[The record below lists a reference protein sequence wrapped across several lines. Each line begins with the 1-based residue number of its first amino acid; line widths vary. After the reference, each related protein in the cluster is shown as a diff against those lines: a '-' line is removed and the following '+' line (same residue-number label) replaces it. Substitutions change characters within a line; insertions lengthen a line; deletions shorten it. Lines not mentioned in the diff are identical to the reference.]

1 MSYFSEYN
9 SIIGILACITIF
21 VCLYMILNIE
31 NGAGYRSNNM
41 LITMYGSTQL
51 ENFSHI
57 IPVHHLTSSP
67 VSTTTPY
74 TVSIGALQS
83 HHITDIPKH
92 TNSLGSFVCGRYMF
106 TNACNLFFKSFN

>member
-9 SIIGILACITIF
+9 SIIGILACITFFF
-21 VCLYMILNIE
+21 VCMILNIE
-31 NGAGYRSNNM
+31 NGAGYQSNNM

-51 ENFSHI
+51 EYFSHI

-67 VSTTTPY
+67 VSTTFN

-83 HHITDIPKH
+83 HHITDVPKH
-92 TNSLGSFVCGRYMF
+92 ANSLSSFVCGRYMF
-106 TNACNLFFKSFN
+106 TNACN